1 MRMPGI
7 MIASA
12 VASLGV
18 AVAALAD
25 PLRIVTTTSDL
36 ADIAS
41 RIAGE
46 HGSVRFVCKGN
57 EDPHFLNARPGYIL
71 MARDAD
77 LWIRVGME
85 LEIGWEPPVLD
96 GSRNARI
103 RPGQPGHLDASLRV
117 LKLNLPEGPVS
128 RDMGDVHPSG
138 NPHHWLDPWNVRVMA
153 ETIAER
159 LTALRPAGGAVF
171 QENLDRFKREL
182 DERMFGTELV
192 ATLGVDRLWQA
203 AEAGALDTLVK
214 ESGKPLGGWMGTMA
228 PLRGKSI
235 VTYHKSWVYFARRFG
250 LIVAAELE
258 PKPGIPPTAAH
269 LTALA
274 GRMKEEGI
282 GFILQEPFYSRK
294 AADRVAGQAGAR
306 VIVAASSVGGTP
318 KATDVLCVFDD
329 IVAAFAGKRP

>member
-1 MRMPGI
+1 MKRI
-7 MIASA
+7 MLFLAFIAA
-12 VASLGV
+12 VFGAQLD
-18 AVAALAD
+18 AVAD

-41 RIAGE
+41 RLAGE
-46 HGSVRFVCKGN
+46 HGTVRFICKGN

-85 LEIGWEPPVLD
+85 LEIGWESPVLD

-103 RPGQPGHLDASLRV
+103 RPGQPGHLDASLKV
-117 LKLNLPEGPVS
+117 LKLDLPEGPVS

-138 NPHHWLDPWNVRVMA
+138 NPHHWLDPWNVRIMA

-159 LTALRPAGGAVF
+159 LIALQPAGAKVF
-171 QENLDRFKREL
+171 QGNLERFKREL
-182 DERMFGTELV
+182 DERMFGTGLV
-192 ATLGVDRLWQA
+192 AALGGDRLWQA
-203 AEAGALDTLVK
+203 AEDGTLDGMVT

-235 VTYHKSWVYFARRFG
+235 VTYHKSWAYFARRFG
-250 LIVAAELE
+250 MTVAAELE

-269 LTALA
+269 LAALA
-274 GRMKEEGI
+274 GRMKAEGI

-294 AADRVAGQAGAR
+294 AADRVARQTGAR
-306 VIVAASSVGGTP
+306 VIVAASSVGGTSQ
-318 KATDVLCVFDD
+318 AMYVFRVFDE
-329 IVAAFAGKRP
+329 IVAAFAGKKP